1 MLTPYIKE
9 NVFRI
14 NIAFNTRANKEIV
27 MRTFPAYNINTS
39 YNFDS
44 AATDNPQG
52 NKFIKKLIY
61 LIPLKRILVYF

>member
-1 MLTPYIKE
+1 MINQTSHLDRLFPSMLTPYILE

-14 NIAFNTRANKEIV
+14 NVAFNTRANKEIV

-39 YNFDS
+39 YSFDS

-52 NKFIKKLIY
+52 IVLNS
-61 LIPLKRILVYF
+61 

>member
-1 MLTPYIKE
+1 MMTPYILQ

-14 NIAFNTRANKEIV
+14 NIAFNARADAVV

-39 YNFDS
+39 YSFLN

-52 NKFIKKLIY
+52 HTFFCFNQIKI
-61 LIPLKRILVYF
+61 